1 MQLWMNFYE
10 SYYDDRIMA
19 QASDKKEDS
28 IQVRQQLL
36 EPTPEVDGNDLHA
49 EVMLPRRNSDA

>member
-1 MQLWMNFYE
+1 MNFYE